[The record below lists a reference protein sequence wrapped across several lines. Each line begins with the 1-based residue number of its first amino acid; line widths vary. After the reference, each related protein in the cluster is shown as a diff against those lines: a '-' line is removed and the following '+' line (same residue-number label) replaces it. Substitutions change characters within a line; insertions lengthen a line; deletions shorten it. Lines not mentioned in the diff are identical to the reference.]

1 MYNGVL
7 LFLNLG
13 TQEVV
18 LIMFAVLLLFGGE
31 KLPELARGL
40 GKGIREFKDASDG
53 VKREIHRNINQ
64 LTADEELKREEEIEH
79 ISEVSNTAAVSV
91 AGEEVKEAIEHIN
104 EVSNTEVVSVV
115 EEELKEE
122 KFNNKNQ

>member
-1 MYNGVL
+1 MNNGVL

-18 LIMFAVLLLFGGE
+18 LILFAVLLLFGGE

-53 VKREIHRNINQ
+53 VKREIHRNINE
-64 LTADEELKREEEIEH
+64 LTATELKREEEIER
-79 ISEVSNTAAVSV
+79 EKKQAQLEAP
-91 AGEEVKEAIEHIN
+91 KE
-104 EVSNTEVVSVV
+104 
-115 EEELKEE
+115 
-122 KFNNKNQ
+122 NKDL

>member
-1 MYNGVL
+1 MFNGVL

-13 TQEVV
+13 TQEVI
-18 LIMFAVLLLFGGE
+18 LIVFAVLLLFGGQ

-64 LTADEELKREEEIEH
+64 LTTAEELKREEELERVRDESKKDALNIE
-79 ISEVSNTAAVSV
+79 EV
-91 AGEEVKEAIEHIN
+91 GEEDETEKVKKIDK
-104 EVSNTEVVSVV
+104 TEV
-115 EEELKEE
+115 
-122 KFNNKNQ
+122 

>member
-1 MYNGVL
+1 MLYSNL

-18 LIMFAVLLLFGGE
+18 LILFAVLLLFGGE

-53 VKREIHRNINQ
+53 VKREIHRNINE
-64 LTADEELKREEEIEH
+64 LTAKEELKREEQIER
-79 ISEVSNTAAVSV
+79 SKNENLAENSFTA
-91 AGEEVKEAIEHIN
+91 
-104 EVSNTEVVSVV
+104 
-115 EEELKEE
+115 EE
-122 KFNNKNQ
+122 KKDL

>member
-1 MYNGVL
+1 MLIGNL

-18 LIMFAVLLLFGGE
+18 LILFAVLLLFGGE

-53 VKREIHRNINQ
+53 VKREIHRNINE
-64 LTADEELKREEEIEH
+64 LTANEELKREEEIER
-79 ISEVSNTAAVSV
+79 SKRVSDITEETTA
-91 AGEEVKEAIEHIN
+91 ERKD
-104 EVSNTEVVSVV
+104 
-115 EEELKEE
+115 
-122 KFNNKNQ
+122 F

>member
-1 MYNGVL
+1 MHSGIL

-18 LIMFAVLLLFGGE
+18 LIVFAALMLFGGE

-53 VKREIHRNINQ
+53 VKREIHRNINE
-64 LTADEELKREEEIEH
+64 LTATEELKREEEIENEKQQKN
-79 ISEVSNTAAVSV
+79 IESEIKKPDDAA
-91 AGEEVKEAIEHIN
+91 
-104 EVSNTEVVSVV
+104 
-115 EEELKEE
+115 E
-122 KFNNKNQ
+122 KKPEILNNQNQ

>member
-1 MYNGVL
+1 MQVSNL

-18 LIMFAVLLLFGGE
+18 LILFAVLLLFGGE

-53 VKREIHRNINQ
+53 VKREIHRNINE
-64 LTADEELKREEEIEH
+64 LTANEELKREEELEN
-79 ISEVSNTAAVSV
+79 SKKRPVNTT
-91 AGEEVKEAIEHIN
+91 EE
-104 EVSNTEVVSVV
+104 
-115 EEELKEE
+115 
-122 KFNNKNQ
+122 NKDL

>member
-1 MYNGVL
+1 MGNL

-53 VKREIHRNINQ
+53 VKREIHRNINE
-64 LTADEELKREEEIEH
+64 LTANEELKREEEIER
-79 ISEVSNTAAVSV
+79 S
-91 AGEEVKEAIEHIN
+91 KK
-104 EVSNTEVVSVV
+104 TEVVV
-115 EEELKEE
+115 EETAKER
-122 KFNNKNQ
+122 KDF